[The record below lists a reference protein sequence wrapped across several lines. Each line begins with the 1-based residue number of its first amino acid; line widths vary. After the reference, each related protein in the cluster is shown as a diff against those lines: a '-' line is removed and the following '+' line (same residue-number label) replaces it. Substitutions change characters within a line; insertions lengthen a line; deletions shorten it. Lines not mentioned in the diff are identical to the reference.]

1 MECSKK
7 VRGSAPSRIDRFLI
21 RVSRRKF
28 SAFTLVELI
37 VVITVLAVLA
47 TVGFLS
53 LSSYRQDAADA
64 ARKANVRSVYS
75 AIVSE
80 SARTDNSPRYY
91 VVHDPGYS
99 LTGGAVVV
107 FDGSPVTLSG
117 GDWNVPGTNYSAG
130 NPDYAKLRMNKEKFR
145 LSSLDDGLSDLF
157 FSKTS
162 AVGATDPG
170 YLLVGAVSVSENVNG
185 KPRLKS
191 FIQVAGALPSTPSV
205 VIGDYSGGSG
215 SVAGL
220 VKDVASPSSSGALV
234 DGTNA

>member
-1 MECSKK
+1 MYRSENVCGPAASK
-7 VRGSAPSRIDRFLI
+7 VNRFLA
-21 RVSRRKF
+21 RASRRKF
-28 SAFTLVELI
+28 SAFTLAELI
-37 VVITVLAVLA
+37 VVIAVLAVLA

-53 LSSYRQDAADA
+53 LSSYRQDASDA

-91 VVHDPGYS
+91 VVHDSNYS

-107 FDGSPVTLSG
+107 FDGSPVTLTG

-145 LSSLDDGLSDLF
+145 LTSLGDGITGF
-157 FSKTS
+157 FSSETS
-162 AVGATDPG
+162 AAGATEPG

-191 FIQVAGALPSTPSV
+191 FIQVAGSTPSAPSV
-205 VIGDYSGGSG
+205 VVGDYSAGSG

-220 VKDVASPSSSGALV
+220 VKDVASSSSSGALV
-234 DGTNA
+234 DGANA